1 MKMNDQQGTIITQ
14 FFAWFASISAVLGI
28 TTQDLA
34 YILFGFIG
42 VVISIASFVL
52 GRIDA
57 RTKRKE
63 DRKRTDLL
71 EEYLHGVQKK
81 PVSERPSSA
90 EVITQAMNRINNDGA
105 TD

>member
-14 FFAWFASISAVLGI
+14 FFAWFASVSAVLGV
-28 TTQDLA
+28 TTQDFV
-34 YILFGFIG
+34 YILSGLIG

-57 RTKRKE
+57 RTKRQE
-63 DRKRTDLL
+63 ERKRTDLL
-71 EEYLHGVQKK
+71 DEYLHDIQKK

-90 EVITQAMNRINNDGA
+90 EAVTQAMNRINNDGK